1 MLLCV
6 RTAKRT
12 EHHSEYVFALA
23 QTFSTFY
30 NVSSIMNA
38 ESPEAAASR
47 LRLARMVRDILKLLL
62 DLLGI
67 EAPEVMLKKP
77 APNKKYFFRARRGR
91 TCKVLKNI

>member
-1 MLLCV
+1 M
-6 RTAKRT
+6 RAHSEK
-12 EHHSEYVFALA
+12 EPSIISEYVFALA

-77 APNKKYFFRARRGR
+77 APNKKYFSEPEGAEHARY
-91 TCKVLKNI
+91 

>member
-1 MLLCV
+1 M
-6 RTAKRT
+6 RAHSEK
-12 EHHSEYVFALA
+12 EPSIISEYVFALA

-67 EAPEVMLKKP
+67 EAPEVMLKK
-77 APNKKYFFRARRGR
+77 AGAQ
-91 TCKVLKNI
+91 